1 MSLILDGVLV
11 TLPGVETRCYA
22 DDPAIPQATDGSRRR
37 KADVAGVVIH
47 TVTAH
52 PHQPPVLPGSRPSS
66 HAETLARY
74 QANTAR
80 KVSWHYTVD
89 TDGTV
94 VQSADPARW
103 TCWHAGGVNPWT
115 VGIELCQGTA
125 GELYEVQ
132 MRALVALVEHLCAAF
147 NIARRY
153 PTRASTGRPH
163 GSPIPRLT
171 GSAPPWSGVFGH
183 RNQTPEK
190 PHGDPG
196 DAPFLALAAAGFVGV
211 PFA

>member
-22 DDPAIPQATDGSRRR
+22 DDHAVPRTTDGRRR
-37 KADVAGVVIH
+37 RREDVAGIVLH
-47 TVTAH
+47 TVTGH
-52 PHQPPVLPGSRPSS
+52 PHQPAVLPGSRPSE
-66 HAETLARY
+66 HAERLARY
-74 QANTAR
+74 QAYTER
-80 KVSWHYTVD
+80 KVSWHLTID

-94 VQSADPARW
+94 VQSADPATW

-115 VGIELCQGTA
+115 VGIELCQGPR

-132 MRALVALVEHLCAAF
+132 LAAMVAVVDWLCAGF
-147 NIARRY
+147 GIERRY
-153 PTRASTGRPH
+153 PMRAATGRPH

-171 GSAPPWSGVFGH
+171 GSAAPWLGVFGH
-183 RNQTPEK
+183 RNQTEDK

-196 DAPFLALAAAGFVGV
+196 DGPFVALAAAGYRGV
-211 PFA
+211 PFP